1 MVYHMYYGLYV
12 FLCGKKYLQNHV
24 LEEKIAQYL
33 DKTLELISIYSK
45 IRYICVKEKWAM
57 TADSLTV
64 GGKRFRTRADYEAA
78 VRDQKKIDKI
88 KSRANLNDPK
98 QLYELFKELQ
108 SGAYQF
114 ESPVGTDF
122 DDEIYEKIEELK
134 EKGITAENAGKTVKP
149 RKAKADK
156 AGKKVQKEKKIKK
169 TANLADYDQDMQKQI
184 LAELKKQEKRRKL
197 IVLLASVVAVLCFG
211 YFGIYYFFSIRT
223 SMDYNQLAALKGSE
237 VLAET
242 NHTSNDFAIHKTS
255 VLLPDVLDEYKTLY
269 EKNKRRIGWLKIDDT
284 IIDYPVMQTSNNEYY
299 LDHNFNQ
306 EYDKNGSLF
315 LDCDCSVY
323 PVSTNLII
331 YGHHMKSGQMFG
343 QLQKYAKESYGK
355 EHALIQFDSIY
366 EKATYQVMYVF
377 RSQVYSEDDLV
388 FKYYQFI
395 NANSEEEFNSYM
407 EEMEAMSLYD
417 TGVTASYGDS
427 LLTLSTCDHSQ
438 EDGRFVVVAKRIK

>member
-1 MVYHMYYGLYV
+1 M
-12 FLCGKKYLQNHV
+12 
-24 LEEKIAQYL
+24 EEKIAQYL
-33 DKTLELISIYSK
+33 DKILELISRYSK
-45 IRYICVKEKWAM
+45 IKYICVKEKCAM
-57 TADSLTV
+57 TADNLTV
-64 GGKRFRTRADYEAA
+64 GGRRFRTHDDYEAA
-78 VRDQKKIDKI
+78 VRDQKKIDSI

-98 QLYELFKELQ
+98 QLYNLFKELQ

-134 EKGITAENAGKTVKP
+134 KQGITAENAGKAVKA
-149 RKAKADK
+149 RKEKAKS
-156 AGKKVQKEKKIKK
+156 KEKKLNKEKKTQKVKK
-169 TANLADYDQDMQKQI
+169 TANFNDFDADMQKQI
-184 LAELKKQEKRRKL
+184 LAELKKQEKKRRL
-197 IVLLASVVAVLCFG
+197 IVALASVVAVLCFG
-211 YFGIYYFFSIRT
+211 YFGIYYFYSVRT
-223 SMDYNQLAALKGSE
+223 SMDYNQLASLKGSDA
-237 VLAET
+237 LSAT
-242 NHTSNDFAIHKTS
+242 SQTSNNFSIHKTT
-255 VLLPDVLDEYKTLY
+255 VMLPDVLDEYKTLY
-269 EKNKRRIGWLKIDDT
+269 EKNKRLIGWLKIDDT

-315 LDCDCSVY
+315 LDCDCSIY
-323 PVSTNLII
+323 PASTNLII

-355 EHALIQFDSIY
+355 EHSLIQFDSIY

-407 EEMEAMSLYD
+407 KEMEVMSLYD
-417 TGVTASYGDS
+417 TGVVANYGDS

>member
-1 MVYHMYYGLYV
+1 
-12 FLCGKKYLQNHV
+12 

-33 DKTLELISIYSK
+33 DKILELISRYSK
-45 IRYICVKEKWAM
+45 IKYICVKEKCAM
-57 TADSLTV
+57 TADNLTV
-64 GGKRFRTRADYEAA
+64 GGRRFRTHDDYEAA
-78 VRDQKKIDKI
+78 VRDQKKIDSI

-98 QLYELFKELQ
+98 QLYNLFKELQ

-134 EKGITAENAGKTVKP
+134 KQGITAENAGKAVKA
-149 RKAKADK
+149 RKEKAKS
-156 AGKKVQKEKKIKK
+156 KEKKLNKEKKTQKVKK
-169 TANLADYDQDMQKQI
+169 TANFNDFDADMQKQI
-184 LAELKKQEKRRKL
+184 LAELKKQEKKRRL
-197 IVLLASVVAVLCFG
+197 IVALASVVAVLCFG
-211 YFGIYYFFSIRT
+211 YFGIYYFYSVRT
-223 SMDYNQLAALKGSE
+223 SMDYNQLASLKGSDA
-237 VLAET
+237 LSAT
-242 NHTSNDFAIHKTS
+242 SQTSNNFSIHKTT
-255 VLLPDVLDEYKTLY
+255 VMLPDVLDEYKTLY
-269 EKNKRRIGWLKIDDT
+269 EKNKRLIGWLKIDDT

-315 LDCDCSVY
+315 LDCDCSIY
-323 PVSTNLII
+323 PASTNLII

-355 EHALIQFDSIY
+355 EHSLIQFDSIY

-407 EEMEAMSLYD
+407 KEMEVMSLYD
-417 TGVTASYGDS
+417 TGVVANYGDS